1 MELMRSLCLM
11 WKMGKASLDGVDGG
25 TLRLM
30 RMMGALRLMG
40 EIGNSLL
47 DVEDGE
53 RFA

>member
-1 MELMRSLCLM
+1 
-11 WKMGKASLDGVDGG
+11 MGNALLDARDRIASLDGVDGG